1 MRNVKKL
8 IALMLA
14 VTMALSV
21 LILPS
26 FAEETES
33 TAPDLSIN
41 APAPKT
47 IFVAVDESLPERSF
61 RTVVS
66 DGITITGGMAQL
78 AGMAQ
83 LITEATGI
91 ESVVADDPASCV
103 ALGCGKSLAWINH
116 MQEGPVNLAR
126 RRFLNKNE

>member
-47 IFVAVDESLPERSF
+47 IFD
-61 RTVVS
+61 
-66 DGITITGGMAQL
+66 I
-78 AGMAQ
+78 
-83 LITEATGI
+83 
-91 ESVVADDPASCV
+91 
-103 ALGCGKSLAWINH
+103 
-116 MQEGPVNLAR
+116 
-126 RRFLNKNE
+126 KNEDGSPVKIACIGDSITYGYCIDEIDREAFDKSVDALVNAKNIYIVGLGSSAILASSLNHSLRMIL